1 MVRIVVRSIAGLLVA
16 ALLAFPLDWLIWRI
30 RVAAGG
36 GMDRVSVRQVTV
48 AALKG
53 NKDEYYI
60 DGSVEVDCSRSLF
73 PQAGAGAC
81 WWLRGHREV
90 TTQD

>member
-1 MVRIVVRSIAGLLVA
+1 MVRIVVRTLAAILLFA
-16 ALLAFPLDWLIWRI
+16 ILLYPLDWLIWRL

-36 GMDRVSVRQVTV
+36 GMDRVTVNQVTV

-53 NKDEYYI
+53 NKSEYYF
-60 DGSVEVDCSRSLF
+60 DGTIEVDCSRSLF

-81 WWLRGHREV
+81 WWLHTHKELV
-90 TTQD
+90 TQD

>member
-1 MVRIVVRSIAGLLVA
+1 MVRIVVRSIAGLLIA
-16 ALLAFPLDWLIWRI
+16 LLLAFPLDWVVWRI

-36 GMDRVSVRQVTV
+36 GMDSVSVRQVTV

-53 NKDEYYI
+53 NKDEYYV
-60 DGSVEVDCSRSLF
+60 DGATEVDCSISLF

-81 WWLRGHREV
+81 WWLRKHSEV
-90 TTQD
+90 TTQE